1 MLWGWCCRSRDSLA
15 PHCFGSS
22 LMLSSDMQPPAQ
34 HTLSHFPLPL
44 PLADSLSIAGAT
56 ASDSEVKAMSIK
68 AASIN
73 PSHIKSLLN
82 TGCRLL
88 PVQGLLLL
96 GAITHH
102 HTLSVRKLP
111 HPAQSTDN
119 LSREHGNF
127 LEVYAALLDG
137 CSQFFS

>member
-1 MLWGWCCRSRDSLA
+1 MFLSYVTLTNSER
-15 PHCFGSS
+15 
-22 LMLSSDMQPPAQ
+22 LMQDFRLR
-34 HTLSHFPLPL
+34 HLVCLYL
-44 PLADSLSIAGAT
+44 
-56 ASDSEVKAMSIK
+56 

-73 PSHIKSLLN
+73 PSHLKSLLN
-82 TGCRLL
+82 TGCKLL

-102 HTLSVRKLP
+102 HMLSVQKLP

-127 LEVYAALLDG
+127 LEVYAALLDC